1 MSVRIVGLVFV
12 GIAGYVGFATLLEA
26 NAYRSILP
34 IGRRARARA
43 AIDEG
48 LHAQLM
54 RVLTLS
60 GRRSDAMATYRE
72 LRARLTEELGVEPSG
87 ELQALHHDLLCAGE
101 PR

>member
-43 AIDEG
+43 A
-48 LHAQLM
+48 QLSELEHEAG
-54 RVLTLS
+54 V
-60 GRRSDAMATYRE
+60 RE
-72 LRARLTEELGVEPSG
+72 QL
-87 ELQALHHDLLCAGE
+87 
-101 PR
+101 